1 MTAQDRTYKK
11 IITQE
16 SNQRV
21 EHAEAPC
28 SGVAVAPT
36 AGVSDRAIA
45 WPRIMA
51 VGRSMLSLSVVLG
64 LHAVLLAGLIHYRPQ
79 PPHVLE
85 LPKPMMVALVTP
97 PAPQPAVTLPALPP
111 PEPIPPQPKP
121 KLKPKKVVRPKPAP
135 RPKAIQT
142 PVEPPEPTSVPQP
155 LAHAAPV
162 QGPPTKSPSAEPMPP
177 KFSANYLKNPAPDYP
192 AISRR
197 LGERGQVLLRVLVSP
212 EGRPE
217 QVEIN
222 RSSGYQRLDQAAQNA
237 VRRWQFVPARQ
248 GENTVRAWVIVPIVF
263 TLKG

>member
-1 MTAQDRTYKK
+1 MTAHDRTDKT
-11 IITQE
+11 IMAQE
-16 SNQRV
+16 NDQRV

-28 SGVAVAPT
+28 SGITVAPT

-45 WPRIMA
+45 WSRIGA

-79 PPHVLE
+79 PPKILE
-85 LPKPMMVALVTP
+85 LSKPMMVALITP
-97 PAPQPAVTLPALPP
+97 PAPQPAVTLPAPSP
-111 PEPIPPQPKP
+111 PEPVPPQPKP

-142 PVEPPEPTSVPQP
+142 PVEPPEPASVPQS
-155 LAHAAPV
+155 LAHTAPV
-162 QGPPTKSPSAEPMPP
+162 QGPPTKLPSAEPVPP

-197 LGERGQVLLRVLVSP
+197 LGERGRVLLRVLVSP
-212 EGRPE
+212 EGRSE
-217 QVEIN
+217 QVEID

-237 VRRWQFVPARQ
+237 VRKWQFVPARQ
-248 GENTVRAWVIVPIVF
+248 GDNTVRAWVIVPIVF